1 MQGDRFFCCGASE
14 CNRAGLSEI
23 EFLQLSRSEVF
34 SVVCEGAEI
43 ERFAGLGAGR
53 SSGKVGSDV
62 AILGKLDEIEKR
74 PKHIYRGLREA
85 IVEEIRQV
93 I

>member
-1 MQGDRFFCCGASE
+1 M
-14 CNRAGLSEI
+14 
-23 EFLQLSRSEVF
+23 
-34 SVVCEGAEI
+34 VCEGAEI

-85 IVEEIRQV
+85 KLN
-93 I
+93 